1 MSNSS
6 ECELTTAVETQQYPA
21 RDLVVDLM
29 NGVALE
35 TSYLGG
41 ELATLGED
49 LCQPAESTSQSD
61 RIVWMQSF
69 DRLEQAARA
78 QARFSKWLA
87 DCLAMDHS
95 PGVPEIQAALEIIPL
110 RDMKERLA
118 RIAGL
123 SINEPCAGDAD
134 DEDIWSDPLVDRGQ
148 VRHG

>member
-1 MSNSS
+1 MSSSS
-6 ECELTTAVETQQYPA
+6 ECELQAAIDAPRYLA
-21 RDLVVDLM
+21 RDLVVDLL

-49 LCQPAESTSQSD
+49 LCQPPETTSQSD

-87 DCLAMDHS
+87 DCLAMDYA
-95 PGVPEIQAALEIIPL
+95 PGVSEIQAALEIIPL

-118 RIAGL
+118 RIAGV
-123 SINEPCAGDAD
+123 SIAEPSAGDPD
-134 DEDIWSDPLVDRGQ
+134 DEEIWSEPLVERGQ
-148 VRHG
+148 ARHG